1 MENQEELKACNVS
14 QDLIQSKQIR
24 AKGKCTESYKL
35 TNFPTYN
42 AEHMFFFFFLIIL
55 RSRLS
60 IVLWI
65 SLTSLLLHYTSQDSS
80 ALSANS
86 VPEVILLGLLIL
98 VIISTATLCD
108 IVNRG
113 L

>member
-42 AEHMFFFFFLIIL
+42 AEHMFFFFF
-55 RSRLS
+55 
-60 IVLWI
+60 
-65 SLTSLLLHYTSQDSS
+65 
-80 ALSANS
+80 
-86 VPEVILLGLLIL
+86 
-98 VIISTATLCD
+98 
-108 IVNRG
+108 
-113 L
+113 

>member
-42 AEHMFFFFFLIIL
+42 AESTFCFGFFLNYFKEQ
-55 RSRLS
+55 
-60 IVLWI
+60 VVNC
-65 SLTSLLLHYTSQDSS
+65 SLDFTNFFAAALHKSGFICTF
-80 ALSANS
+80 
-86 VPEVILLGLLIL
+86 
-98 VIISTATLCD
+98 C
-108 IVNRG
+108 
-113 L
+113 